1 MNKIKMQY
9 NKKTQTFID
18 PKNYLSAHFNNEALA
33 TKPIK
38 EKINILNKKQT
49 KAIWFYNKEG
59 IIMIFVDLIT

>member
-1 MNKIKMQY
+1 MQY

-18 PKNYLSAHFNNEALA
+18 PKNYLSAHFNNEALS

-38 EKINILNKKQT
+38 EKINIINKKQT
-49 KAIWFYNKEG
+49 KTIWFYNKEG